1 MQQKAA
7 TQQKKSSQVQ
17 KNPLEVLRE
26 LGAGAAKQTVSEMGR
41 MGAGMLEQLTG
52 QYSESEQ
59 TQVEQNKE
67 QPKKLFDR
75 NEHHE
80 QVTVKEEIKAI
91 LEQIHR
97 EVESLKRDNK
107 SLLNEVKD
115 VHNLT
120 INEFS
125 EKPGVYHVR
134 FLELILSILRTVREK
149 IGDSNT
155 WLQAMMSK
163 KKKRGSLFA
172 GRSKQMGTQYSL
184 SQELQITRNVQ

>member
-7 TQQKKSSQVQ
+7 TQQKKSSQIQ